1 MGLCGRVEGREK
13 GVVGQKKTYG
23 AELESIFLLRIG
35 SDILAEVL
43 WFRDARWQNVEGC
56 CVLVNDYAVFGGTG
70 GADLGRAAF
79 SGRPSVKERPSKLS
93 LRMTEL
99 VRNSVL
105 RRQQVCVLVC
115 GSSWKGG
122 RELYEL
128 CSSVP

>member
-1 MGLCGRVEGREK
+1 MAEGREA
-13 GVVGQKKTYG
+13 TYG
-23 AELESIFLLRIG
+23 AEMESIFLLRIG

-79 SGRPSVKERPSKLS
+79 SGRPSVKERPSKLG

-115 GSSWKGG
+115 I
-122 RELYEL
+122 
-128 CSSVP
+128 V

>member
-1 MGLCGRVEGREK
+1 
-13 GVVGQKKTYG
+13 VGQKETYG

-56 CVLVNDYAVFGGTG
+56 CVLVNDYAAFGGTG